1 MLGSLGLPEP
11 SQLIKGNYAAL
22 SPKQVDHLIRGYFS
36 WLGVTVA
43 TVSDFAL
50 RPMMDRG
57 ERPDMRLKD
66 VFVAGNF
73 IESLPTGSSRYVSQL
88 YEQSRSVEQAFA
100 SYREALKTADVDG
113 AAQIKEANI
122 DKLRNRVAYANATK
136 QLSEI
141 NAQAKRIEASST
153 LSGADKRE
161 RLTELELRRGQV
173 AERLRGM
180 GAG

>member
-1 MLGSLGLPEP
+1 M
-11 SQLIKGNYAAL
+11 
-22 SPKQVDHLIRGYFS
+22 
-36 WLGVTVA
+36 
-43 TVSDFAL
+43 
-50 RPMMDRG
+50 
-57 ERPDMRLKD
+57 
-66 VFVAGNF
+66 
-73 IESLPTGSSRYVSQL
+73 
-88 YEQSRSVEQAFA
+88 
-100 SYREALKTADVDG
+100 DG

-141 NAQAKRIEASST
+141 NAQAKRIEAST
-153 LSGADKRE
+153 KLDGDAKRE

>member
-1 MLGSLGLPEP
+1 MPEP
-11 SQLIKGNYAAL
+11 HG
-22 SPKQVDHLIRGYFS
+22 
-36 WLGVTVA
+36 
-43 TVSDFAL
+43 AL
-50 RPMMDRG
+50 RY
-57 ERPDMRLKD
+57 
-66 VFVAGNF
+66 FNA
-73 IESLPTGSSRYVSQL
+73 
-88 YEQSRSVEQAFA
+88 
-100 SYREALKTADVDG
+100 
-113 AAQIKEANI
+113 IKEASG
-122 DKLRNRVAYANATK
+122 DKIASHRVYANTTK